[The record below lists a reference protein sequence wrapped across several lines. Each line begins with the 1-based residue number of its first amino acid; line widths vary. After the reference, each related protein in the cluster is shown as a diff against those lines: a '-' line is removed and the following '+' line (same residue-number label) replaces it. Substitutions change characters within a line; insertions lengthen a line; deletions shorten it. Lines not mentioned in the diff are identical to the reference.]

1 MMEIENWLTSP
12 KTIEKSKRYYSH
24 FDYRTDISKCG
35 EYISQPKNIETHS
48 FYPFVHYL
56 KDMSKYS
63 RAKKG
68 LKEKHRD
75 ICYAA
80 HIDRCIFQYY
90 NFLLNELYN
99 NECDQLGISDVAIAY
114 RTNLKGQS
122 NIDFAK
128 KAIQCIRDSGDC
140 YIMIGDFTKFF
151 DNLDHTYLKS
161 QWCNLLQVSKLPP
174 DHYAVFKNITRFS
187 YVELSDLFTLHNLD
201 NNNAGRRALNE
212 KKRLLTPTE
221 LREKKIPIKKNRDA
235 GIPQGSPMSGVLANL
250 YTLEID
256 KKLHDFVSELNGMY
270 MRYSDD
276 FIVILPHLDEC
287 DAIENLKIVS
297 RLFNS
302 SAYPGLELQPNK
314 TQYYCFSQSK
324 LENCGLKIDN
334 EADCSNRSL
343 NFLGFTFDGQKV
355 SLRAKTTSK
364 YYQRMRRK
372 AKTIS
377 RSKNYTKTGKHI
389 SKKNLYEK
397 YSMRGAESKK
407 GNFLTYAK
415 RAQSKFGE
423 NELISLVTDRNMK
436 KVRHFLKKNYT
447 PKKPIAKKEI
457 IKSIEK

>member
-1 MMEIENWLTSP
+1 MIEIENWLTSP
-12 KTIEKSKRYYSH
+12 KTIEKSKRHYSH

-90 NFLLNELYN
+90 NFLLNEIYN
-99 NECDQLGISDVAIAY
+99 KECDQLGISDVAIAY

-128 KAIQCIRDSGDC
+128 KAIQYIRGSGDC

-151 DNLDHTYLKS
+151 DNLDHTYLKR

-174 DHYAVFKNITRFS
+174 DHYAVFKNITHFS
-187 YVELSDLFTLHNLD
+187 YIELTDLLKLHDLEDSNS
-201 NNNAGRRALNE
+201 GRRELNA
-212 KKRLLTPTE
+212 KKRLLSPVE
-221 LREKKIPIKKNRDA
+221 LRENRDLIKKNREC
-235 GIPQGSPMSGVLANL
+235 GIPQGSPISGILANI
-250 YTLEID
+250 YALEID
-256 KKLHDFVSELNGMY
+256 KKLHDFVSEFNGMY

-276 FIVILPHLDEC
+276 FIVVLPNLDEKS
-287 DAIENLKIVS
+287 AIKKLKNIS
-297 RLFNS
+297 GFFDS
-302 SAYPGLELQPNK
+302 DDFPGIELQPSK
-314 TQYYCFSQSK
+314 TQYYCFNQNH
-324 LENCGLKIDN
+324 LTNCGVKISK
-334 EADCSNRSL
+334 EADCSNRHL
-343 NFLGFTFDGQKV
+343 NFLGFAFDGDKV
-355 SLRAKTTSK
+355 SLRAKTVSK

-389 SKKNLYEK
+389 SKRNLYGK

-423 NELISLVTDRNMK
+423 DELISLVTDRNMK
-436 KVRHFLKKNYT
+436 KVRHFLKKDYT
-447 PKKPIAKKEI
+447 QKKPIAKKEI
-457 IKSIEK
+457 IKNIEK